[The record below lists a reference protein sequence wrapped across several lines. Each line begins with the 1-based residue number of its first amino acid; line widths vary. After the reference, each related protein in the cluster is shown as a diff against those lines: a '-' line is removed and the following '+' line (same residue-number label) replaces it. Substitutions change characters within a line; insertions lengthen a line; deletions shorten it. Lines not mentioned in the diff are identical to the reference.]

1 MVEANGGT
9 DGDRD
14 DGAAIT
20 VDDIGGGNM
29 ICSKHPF
36 KNNHNNPGG
45 ICAFCLQDKLGK
57 LVSSSLPIAVF
68 PSSTSSAAYSFRSES
83 GHGGI
88 SVSAATRSFGHSL
101 STNHG
106 HGNTGFVSSSSSQ
119 YKEYHQRKPRIPFLS
134 YRKKKDAS
142 TTSPNGS
149 VIFKRSKST
158 ATPSRRFLDGDED
171 GGDVDS
177 PQKRRFWSFLQSKHR
192 SGKRSSANSNGGL
205 SSSSRTTPALTATPS
220 ASFSQRARGKDA
232 GGSSVRRRIEGDIA
246 EEEDDSPGSH
256 VTPSTSFG
264 RKVSRSRSVGCGSR
278 SFSGDF
284 FERLSTGL
292 GDCTLRRVE
301 SQREGN
307 KSKVAAVRG
316 GDQHSCVKERV
327 RCGGIFGGFIMTSS
341 LSSSSSSSQW
351 VPSTAGA
358 HGKTN
363 AMSTAALNGQV
374 VLGRGRSWA
383 WAFASPM
390 RAFSKPTSG
399 KDSARNKSAAPNLGA
414 IPSLLSV
421 SS

>member
-1 MVEANGGT
+1 MVEANGGMEA
-9 DGDRD
+9 DRD
-14 DGAAIT
+14 DGTAIAA
-20 VDDIGGGNM
+20 VDMGEGSM
-29 ICSKHPF
+29 ICSKHPS
-36 KNNHNNPGG
+36 KNNHTNPGG
-45 ICAFCLQDKLGK
+45 ICAFCLQEKLGK

-68 PSSTSSAAYSFRSES
+68 PSSTSSTSHSFRSES
-83 GHGGI
+83 SHGGVT
-88 SVSAATRSFGHSL
+88 VSAATRSFGHSL
-101 STNHG
+101 STNNG
-106 HGNTGFVSSSSSQ
+106 HGNAGFVSSSTSQ
-119 YKEYHQRKPRIPFLS
+119 YKDYQQRKPRIPFLS

-142 TTSPNGS
+142 TASSNGS

-158 ATPSRRFLDGDED
+158 TTPSGRFLDGEGN
-171 GGDVDS
+171 GGDANV
-177 PQKRRFWSFLQSKHR
+177 PQKRGFWSFLYYSKHG

-205 SSSSRTTPALTATPS
+205 SNSSRTTPALTATPS

-232 GGSSVRRRIEGDIA
+232 GALSVRRRIEGDIA

-256 VTPSTSFG
+256 VTTTTTSFG

-316 GDQHSCVKERV
+316 GDQHSCMKERV
-327 RCGGIFGGFIMTSS
+327 RCGGIFGGFMTSS
-341 LSSSSSSSQW
+341 SSSSSSSSQW
-351 VPSTAGA
+351 VSSTAEEA
-358 HGKTN
+358 HGRTN
-363 AMSTAALNGQV
+363 PMSGQMMH
-374 VLGRGRSWA
+374 GRSRSWA

-390 RAFSKPTSG
+390 RAFSKPPSVKESKPNT
-399 KDSARNKSAAPNLGA
+399 NVAPDLAA